1 MRPSITISI
10 ALAFVLVLA
19 TRSRAFELASELTVG
34 PNFLYRTTDVSG
46 ELCDGRL
53 ELGGGYTMVSDFH
66 DVRFGGQA
74 LIAAHGSWISGTLAG
89 SWGPS
94 QAGRGWATVAPEG
107 ELHFELGRV
116 TLDGALEVTLRRA
129 DAALFRKIV
138 PIDQLQLRAQV
149 ALAIDERWRVELVG
163 LRSFYDPDLAL
174 PALRRADAGL
184 SVTTAGRPER
194 WAVDLRGGRTFKH
207 RLGAEFGL
215 AWVMYADDRGHALV
229 PRLALRGGP
238 WRGVSVELSGELALG
253 VERAARDPPRP
264 MGGLKLAYER

>member
-1 MRPSITISI
+1 MRSSISI
-10 ALAFVLVLA
+10 AFALVLA
-19 TRSRAFELASELTVG
+19 LAARSRAFELTSDLTVG
-34 PNFLYRTTDVSG
+34 PSFLYRTTDVAG

-53 ELGGGYTMVSDFH
+53 GLGGGYTIVSDFH

-74 LIAAHGSWISGTLAG
+74 QVAVHGSWISGTLAG

-94 QAGRGWATVAPEG
+94 QAGRGWATLAPEG

-129 DAALFRKIV
+129 DAAVRRKMV

-149 ALAIDERWRVELVG
+149 ALAIDERWRFELTG
-163 LRSFYDPDLAL
+163 LRSFYDPDLAQPSL
-174 PALRRADAGL
+174 KRAEAGL
-184 SVTTAGRPER
+184 SVSLAGRPER
-194 WAVDLRGGRTFKH
+194 WAVELRGGRSFKH
-207 RLGAEFGL
+207 RLGAELGL

-229 PRLALRGGP
+229 PRLALRGGA
-238 WRGVSVELSGELALG
+238 WRGVSVELSGELVVG
-253 VERAARDPPRP
+253 IERAARDPLRP

>member
-1 MRPSITISI
+1 MRSSISI
-10 ALAFVLVLA
+10 AIAFALVLVLA
-19 TRSRAFELASELTVG
+19 ARSRAFELTSELTVG
-34 PNFLYRTTDVSG
+34 PNFLYRTTDVEG

-53 ELGGGYTMVSDFH
+53 GLGGGYTMVSDFH

-74 LIAAHGSWISGTLAG
+74 LIAVHGSWISGTLAG

-94 QAGRGWATVAPEG
+94 QAGRGWATVAPQG

-116 TLDGALEVTLRRA
+116 VLDGALEVTLRRA
-129 DAALFRKIV
+129 DAALRHKIV
-138 PIDQLQLRAQV
+138 AVDQLQLRAQIAV
-149 ALAIDERWRVELVG
+149 TLDERWHLEVAA

-174 PALRRADAGL
+174 PSLRRADAGL
-184 SVTTAGRPER
+184 SVTLAGRPER
-194 WAVDLRGGRTFKH
+194 WAVDLRGGRSFNKK
-207 RLGAEFGL
+207 LGAELGL

-238 WRGVSVELSGELALG
+238 WRGVSVELSGDVAIG
-253 VERAARDPPRP
+253 VERAVHDPPRA